1 MTDSVDPPDAAKL
14 QATAIAG
21 IDAANAS
28 SATADSLVH
37 AAIAA
42 VSHSVGQTLLRTGPL
57 L

>member
-1 MTDSVDPPDAAKL
+1 MTDSVDPPDAANL